1 VSALL
6 QLNLVGD
13 RWLPVRRASGRIETI
28 RPAEITSRIDTDPV
42 VAIASPRPDFD
53 RALIEFLIGLPAVAR
68 PPIDAADWS
77 DTYRAPPSP
86 DDLSAAFAPHTGAF
100 SLDGDGPRFMQDH
113 EDFDGDEVPI
123 AQLLIDMPGSNT
135 LRNNA
140 DHFVKR
146 GQVAVLSRPAAAM
159 LLFTLQTYAP
169 SGGAGHRTS
178 LRGGGPLTTLVAPGI
193 GGGKPATLWQIV
205 WANVPDR
212 DAPAAPSPTIFPWL
226 GPTRVSD
233 GKDKVTTP
241 QIVDPLQAF
250 WGMPRRIRLNFTANP
265 DRLAC
270 DLTGIVDEVIV
281 ATYRTRPWGT
291 NYEGWVHPLS
301 PYYRQ
306 KSADPQLFPVHGQP
320 GGIGWRDYLGLVAS
334 NALGDEATRLPAAC
348 VRLFRERRGRRVAGG
363 GAYRLIAFG
372 YDMDNMK
379 ARGWTE
385 AEMPL
390 WIAPNEALQ
399 DALDRFARTLVAA
412 ADIVRGALKRTI
424 RSALLGGDDDR
435 GDWSRIDERFWS
447 ETEADFYRAIAAPSS
462 SGSSSGGE
470 LTPIRHAE
478 FFERLKA
485 AAFRIF
491 DEEVST
497 DTLAEADLRSVT
509 DASGVVRIINPVVE
523 ARRSLRAV
531 LSGYRKEGQTLFGI
545 LGLDPPE
552 AVTAGRKRKG
562 KRT

>member
-1 VSALL
+1 
-6 QLNLVGD
+6 LNLLFNP
-13 RWLPVRRASGRIETI
+13 WLPIRRASGRAEAIS
-28 RPAEITSRIDTDPV
+28 PAEITGRIDQDPV

-53 RALIEFLIGLPAVAR
+53 RALIEFLIGLLAVAR
-68 PPIDAADWS
+68 PPIDTADWA
-77 DTYRAPPSP
+77 DLYRRPPSP
-86 DDLSAAFAPHTGAF
+86 DDLSAAFAPYAGAF
-100 SLDGDGPRFMQDH
+100 CLEGDGPRFMQGMD
-113 EDFDGDEVPI
+113 EFDGNEVPVS
-123 AQLLIDMPGSNT
+123 QLLIDMPGANT

-193 GGGKPATLWQIV
+193 AGNEPTTLWQTV

-212 DAPAAPSPTIFPWL
+212 DAPAAPSPALFPWL

-250 WGMPRRIRLNFTANP
+250 WGMPRRIRLDFTANA
-265 DRLAC
+265 DRRPC
-270 DLTGIVDEVIV
+270 DLTGIVDEVTV

-306 KSADPQLFPVHGQP
+306 QPADPQLFPVHGQP

-334 NALGDEATRLPAAC
+334 NAAGDKATRLPAAC
-348 VRLFRERRGRRVAGG
+348 VRLFREKRGTRIG
-363 GAYRLIAFG
+363 GACRLLAFG

-385 AEMPL
+385 GEMPF
-390 WIAPNEALQ
+390 WIAETAVLEAERDDL
-399 DALDRFARTLVAA
+399 ARALVAA
-412 ADIVRGALKRTI
+412 ADIVRGVLKRTI
-424 RSALLGGDDDR
+424 RSALLGGDDR

-447 ETEADFYRAIAAPSS
+447 ETESDFHQALAAPPPPAP
-462 SGSSSGGE
+462 GDE
-470 LTPIRHAE
+470 AAPIAHAG
-478 FFERLKA
+478 FFERLRTV
-485 AAFRIF
+485 AFHIF

-497 DTLAEADLRSVT
+497 DTLADADLRSFT
-509 DASGVVRIINPVVE
+509 DPSGVVRIVNPVVE
-523 ARRSLRAV
+523 ARRSLAAV
-531 LSGYRKEGQTLFGI
+531 LAGYRKEGQTLFGI
-545 LGLDPPE
+545 LNLDLPE
-552 AVTAGRKRKG
+552 AVVAGRKRKG

>member
-1 VSALL
+1 MSAIPP
-6 QLNLVGD
+6 LNLVRD
-13 RWLPVRRASGRIETI
+13 QWLPIRRASGRAEAIS
-28 RPAEITSRIDTDPV
+28 PAEITSGIEKDPV

-53 RALIEFLIGLPAVAR
+53 RALIEFLIGLLAVAR
-68 PPIDAADWS
+68 PPIDTADWA
-77 DTYRAPPSP
+77 DLYHQPPSP
-86 DDLSAAFAPHTGAF
+86 DDLSAASAPYAGAF
-100 SLDGDGPRFMQDH
+100 SLDGDGPRFMQDM
-113 EDFDGDEVPI
+113 EDFEGDEVPVS
-123 AQLLIDMPGSNT
+123 QLLIDMPGGNT

-146 GQVAVLSRPAAAM
+146 GQVEVLSRSAAAM
-159 LLFTLQTYAP
+159 VLFTLQTYAP

-178 LRGGGPLTTLVAPGI
+178 LRGGGPLTTLVAPGTA
-193 GGGKPATLWQIV
+193 GGKPTPLWQTI
-205 WANVPDR
+205 WSNVPDR
-212 DAPAAPSPTIFPWL
+212 DQPGSASMDIFPWL
-226 GPTRVSD
+226 GPTRISA
-233 GKDKVTTP
+233 GKGKVTTP
-241 QIVDPLQAF
+241 QMVDPLQAF
-250 WGMPRRIRLNFTANP
+250 WGMPRRIRLNFTHNADKRP
-265 DRLAC
+265 C
-270 DLTGIVDEVIV
+270 DLTGLVDDTIV
-281 ATYRTRPWGT
+281 AFYRTRPWGT

-306 KSADPQLFPVHGQP
+306 KPADPQLFPVHGQP

-334 NALGDEATRLPAAC
+334 NGAGDSATRLPAAC
-348 VRLFRERRGRRVAGG
+348 VRLFREKRGRRIDGG
-363 GAYRLIAFG
+363 GANRLLAFG

-399 DALDRFARTLVAA
+399 DTLDRFARTLVAA

-424 RSALLGGDDDR
+424 RSALLGGDDR

-447 ETEADFYRAIAAPSS
+447 ETEADFYQALG
-462 SGSSSGGE
+462 GSSLVDAAVGGGA
-470 LTPIRHAE
+470 PRIRIDG
-478 FFERLKA
+478 FFGRLKTV
-485 AAFRIF
+485 AFRIF

-509 DASGVVRIINPVVE
+509 DASGVVRIVNPVVE